1 MRGSGGLWAFFKA
14 LLGHTCPGCGGR
26 LDRPLLCSA
35 CRKGLRPHRARLSGA
50 EAVYLGSYAQYGGLV
65 RALKYG
71 GRRGLAHLLAPPL
84 AEGTRD
90 WPLAGATWVPRLGH
104 RTLLRGYH
112 PPEVLAQAL
121 ARALGLPPVPLPFR
135 ARYAPS
141 QVLGRRRA
149 LPLDAFH
156 PLGKARGA
164 WLLVDD
170 VLTSGTTFLRARSA
184 LLEAGVEGVYGAFI
198 ALKREALGP
207 FLD

>member
-1 MRGSGGLWAFFKA
+1 MRGSGGLWAFFEA
-14 LLGHTCPGCGGR
+14 LLGHTCPGCGGG
-26 LDRPLLCSA
+26 LDQPLLCSA
-35 CRKGLRPHRARLSGA
+35 CRKGLRPKRAGLFGA
-50 EAVYLGSYAQYGGLV
+50 EAVYLGSYAQYGGLA

-84 AEGTRD
+84 AEEARD
-90 WPLAGATWVPRLGH
+90 WPLMGVTWVPDLEH

-121 ARALGLPPVPLPFR
+121 AQALGLPSAPLLFR

-149 LPLDAFH
+149 LPLDAFR
-156 PLGKARGA
+156 PLGKAQGI

-170 VLTSGTTFLRARSA
+170 VLTSGATFLRARSA